1 MAGFFEYHTSEEYFE
16 RCLELFEK
24 PLLTAYGQ
32 IFFDKIMNGTK
43 GIRGLN
49 DNSDTVTDCQFVVH
63 EPLQHDTTTRTA
75 HLDNPV
81 EIYAGLFYLKR
92 PDDLSSGGDFEIY
105 STENDETIVDQA
117 LGRQVDPTAISIS
130 KTVRYRPNAFC
141 MFLNVKNSIHGVS
154 PRVNA
159 KVRRRSVNII
169 GELNNGDVMW
179 QAKNKRS
186 ISSAAKRLLTRLS

>member
-1 MAGFFEYHTSEEYFE
+1 
-16 RCLELFEK
+16 
-24 PLLTAYGQ
+24 
-32 IFFDKIMNGTK
+32 MNGTK

-141 MFLNVKNSIHGVS
+141 VFEREKQHPWRFASSECKSSQTKRQHNW
-154 PRVNA
+154 RTQQW
-159 KVRRRSVNII
+159 RR
-169 GELNNGDVMW
+169 DVAS
-179 QAKNKRS
+179 QK
-186 ISSAAKRLLTRLS
+186 